1 MKKVI
6 AVISV
11 FLPGTTTCKGII
23 GETREVVNH
32 HIYDGNGTLGKDFPV
47 VAAKKTVYTTERDY
61 EVTEHSNLQRLEV
74 SMETWDWYSRV
85 QKATVKGK
93 TRFLNMPSSSSLR
106 QYDMKE
112 NDFIKSPS
120 RKVKLKGYDRALEL
134 VEPDYLARFILYVE
148 DVASTILGRNATPQ
162 DYKLEI
168 LPAIND

>member
-32 HIYDGNGTLGKDFPV
+32 HVYEGSLRLGDV
-47 VAAKKTVYTTERDY
+47 VSAKKTVYTTEKDFQ
-61 EVTEHSNLQRLEV
+61 VTEHSNMQRLEV

-85 QKATVKGK
+85 QKTLVKGK
-93 TRFLNMPSSSSLR
+93 TRFLNMPSSSALR
-106 QYDMKE
+106 AYDMKE